1 MSSNRFVKTDRI
13 ILYLYQYSLTISTA
27 ANLMDELV
35 IVIINI
41 KQIFITRNFEMNF
54 SKSVIEKCDRMRD
67 YDYHILV
74 CIMEGCEQ
82 SVVSIFQT

>member
-67 YDYHILV
+67 
-74 CIMEGCEQ
+74 
-82 SVVSIFQT
+82 